1 MHMQTITRN
10 LWPAALALVIG
21 LAGALASE
29 AVLAHGKERSAGA
42 KSAGARPHHH
52 HRHHHHHRNSRAFVG
67 AGVALWAWPAYPR
80 HIVAAAPVHYI
91 ERGDTAGEHWFY
103 CPAAGAYYPYV
114 AECAGGWQ
122 RVPAEPTQ

>member
-10 LWPAALALVIG
+10 LSPAALALVIG

-29 AVLAHGKERSAGA
+29 AVLAHAKGRPGAARSAGV
-42 KSAGARPHHH
+42 RPHHHQHHHH
-52 HRHHHHHRNSRAFVG
+52 HRHLRVFVG
-67 AGVALWAWPAYPR
+67 AGVALGAWPAYPR
-80 HIVAAAPVHYI
+80 HIVAAAPVYYI
-91 ERGDTAGEHWFY
+91 ERGDTAREDWFYY

-122 RVPAEPTQ
+122 RVPAQPPQ